1 LGNGLLLGIDVGKAR
16 VGVARSDD
24 GGTFAVPLVTL
35 SRDSAMNELQSL
47 ITELE
52 PIELVVGLPLSL
64 NGSETA
70 STTDAREFCSELLQ
84 RFKKPVRMVDERLS
98 TVSAGSSLREA
109 KHSAKA
115 QKPMIDQMAATLILQ
130 LALDARRAGNNIG
143 EMMVTDE

>member
-1 LGNGLLLGIDVGKAR
+1 MGNGLLLGIDVGKAR

-24 GGTFAVPLVTL
+24 VGTFAVPLVTL

-47 ITELE
+47 IAELE

-98 TVSAGSSLREA
+98 TVSAGARYA
-109 KHSAKA
+109 KQNIL
-115 QKPMIDQMAATLILQ
+115 QKPKNQ
-130 LALDARRAGNNIG
+130 
-143 EMMVTDE
+143 

>member
-1 LGNGLLLGIDVGKAR
+1 MGNGLLLGIDVGKAR
-16 VGVARSDD
+16 VGVARSDA
-24 GGTFAVPLVTL
+24 GGSFAVPLVTL
-35 SRDSAMNELQSL
+35 ARDSAMSELESL
-47 ITELE
+47 IAELE

-70 STTDAREFCSELLQ
+70 STTDAREFCSELMQ

-98 TVSAGSSLREA
+98 TVSAGNSLREA
-109 KHSAKA
+109 KHSTKA

-143 EMMVTDE
+143 EMMGIDE